1 MYNTPNMTLRC
12 FVISYRKKGFGGKG
26 RRREKAYRLAKF
38 TDVYYR
44 SVKLAKGRRASC
56 STRWTKLSFE
66 RRWRVWLE
74 RKQYFSIF
82 YASCIESRANEFQQ
96 RWIIGTKRVFST
108 SNANR
113 SSSFSCFAVER
124 ERSRKSRR
132 NSRLF
137 ARRSMTHACACI
149 LGKDREQPCW
159 SGRRIPRLPTFLS
172 SVRFV
177 EVVSPTIPDSSRFLI
192 DGRCVYRH
200 RAINRRWKN
209 QRDLTNI
216 PRPIETAT

>member
-1 MYNTPNMTLRC
+1 MRLMGSEMREEESDVRMYRTSNMTLQS
-12 FVISYRKKGFGGKG
+12 FVISYRKKGL
-26 RRREKAYRLAKF
+26 RREKVYRVAKF

-44 SVKLAKGRRASC
+44 AVKLAKGHRASC
-56 STRWTKLSFE
+56 STWWTKLSFE

-82 YASCIESRANEFQQ
+82 YASCIERDEERFESRANEFQQ
-96 RWIIGTKRVFST
+96 RWIIGTKCVFST

-113 SSSFSCFAVER
+113 SSSFSSFAVER
-124 ERSRKSRR
+124 ERSRKRRR
-132 NSRLF
+132 NGRLF

-149 LGKDREQPCW
+149 LGKDREQPRW

-177 EVVSPTIPDSSRFLI
+177 EFVPSRLPT
-192 DGRCVYRH
+192 RH
-200 RAINRRWKN
+200 DFW
-209 QRDLTNI
+209 
-216 PRPIETAT
+216 